1 MSQLAINRLPVPI
14 EVQEIIKE
22 YALLTRERQHI
33 LDNNITIHKY
43 IKNCVLIGKN
53 TIDSW
58 FQYDNEP
65 MFETMFCDKCGNYV
79 YCWYKVPFNINCS
92 CH

>member
-1 MSQLAINRLPVPI
+1 MSQLVINRLPVPI

-22 YALLTRERQHI
+22 YALLTRERQNI
-33 LDNNITIHKY
+33 LDNNIKIHKY
-43 IKNCVLIGKN
+43 IKCIIIGKN

-58 FQYDNEP
+58 FPFDDEP
-65 MFETMFCDKCGNYV
+65 IFEKMFCDKCGNYV